1 MLAKPFVR
9 NGVTRGVNSDG
20 NAGATD
26 GRAANPMR
34 SMSAAGFGGMRP
46 DKPRSPASCRAG
58 GMRMDF
64 AARVPVPVG
73 VNQMVRRNCPVVQ
86 NLGRR
91 QLATNRP
98 ASEHSGGRQY
108 LQVAQIAWR

>member
-1 MLAKPFVR
+1 
-9 NGVTRGVNSDG
+9 
-20 NAGATD
+20 
-26 GRAANPMR
+26 
-34 SMSAAGFGGMRP
+34 
-46 DKPRSPASCRAG
+46 
-58 GMRMDF
+58 MDF